1 MTRYDLDSSNQTSSR
16 PLLPRKLDEAPLT
29 STSGGCEKRKRR
41 QTEATD
47 GAIAC
52 RASGTCTVAR
62 GTDPEVSDLIEAV
75 DVVLDVVAVRS
86 QMPTKR
92 TDARPLL
99 SESATTGS
107 RPWQKAFWD
116 PNAVACRRRRRR
128 HAVNGNGIGIG
139 SSATGSE
146 TEIETVTTTATLAR
160 VAMTMATTSV
170 SAETGKTSARGCIAD
185 ALTEV
190 RMMSFLMMNAHQ
202 VLDADV
208 LMTKTT
214 TLAATRET
222 PRYEGSSEQPQG
234 IDSSHISQRLRRDR
248 SRERTPPRAEPRA
261 EDRPRKKTPPPP
273 PSKDVHSG
281 SEEGEIEED

>member
-1 MTRYDLDSSNQTSSR
+1 MTRMTRYDLDFSNQTSSR
-16 PLLPRKLDEAPLT
+16 PLLPRTLDEAPLT
-29 STSGGCEKRKRR
+29 STSDGCEKRKRK

-47 GAIAC
+47 GVIAC
-52 RASGTCTVAR
+52 PASGTCTVAR

-99 SESATTGS
+99 SESVTTGN

-116 PNAVACRRRRRR
+116 LTEVACRRH
-128 HAVNGNGIGIG
+128 HAANGNGNG
-139 SSATGSE
+139 SATVSE
-146 TEIETVTTTATLAR
+146 TETETTTVTLAR
-160 VAMTMATTSV
+160 VAMTMATTSA
-170 SAETGKTSARGCIAD
+170 SEETGKTSARGCIAD
-185 ALTEV
+185 VLTEV

-222 PRYEGSSEQPQG
+222 PRYEDSTEQLEG
-234 IDSSHISQRLRRDR
+234 IDS
-248 SRERTPPRAEPRA
+248 
-261 EDRPRKKTPPPP
+261 
-273 PSKDVHSG
+273 
-281 SEEGEIEED
+281 

>member
-1 MTRYDLDSSNQTSSR
+1 MTRMTRYDLDFSNQTSSR
-16 PLLPRKLDEAPLT
+16 PLLPRTLDEAPLT
-29 STSGGCEKRKRR
+29 STSDGFEKRKRK

-47 GAIAC
+47 GVIAC
-52 RASGTCTVAR
+52 LASGTCTVAR

-99 SESATTGS
+99 SESVTIGN

-116 PNAVACRRRRRR
+116 LTEVAYRRR
-128 HAVNGNGIGIG
+128 HAANGNGSAIG
-139 SSATGSE
+139 SENE
-146 TEIETVTTTATLAR
+146 TETTTVTLAH

-170 SAETGKTSARGCIAD
+170 SGETGKTSARGCIAD
-185 ALTEV
+185 VLTEV
-190 RMMSFLMMNAHQ
+190 RMMSFLMMSAHQ

-222 PRYEGSSEQPQG
+222 PRYEGSTEQLEG
-234 IDSSHISQRLRRDR
+234 IDS
-248 SRERTPPRAEPRA
+248 
-261 EDRPRKKTPPPP
+261 
-273 PSKDVHSG
+273 
-281 SEEGEIEED
+281 